1 MISSA
6 AASVARQSTAFFT
19 SPRSDAVIHCIVG
32 RGSNAGPVR
41 YDPITAGEHV
51 RMKIERTTL

>member
-6 AASVARQSTAFFT
+6 AASVARQSIAFFT
-19 SPRSDAVIHCIVG
+19 SPRNDAIIHSIVG
-32 RGSNAGPVR
+32 KGSDAGPVR